1 MEGLTDQ
8 RCMAGKAG
16 TKDHDLA
23 TGHLLE
29 LECTRVLHEPQDGL
43 GNFLV
48 RIYHQVVI
56 RSVEQSVY
64 LCASQA
70 PGLHPDHRLGHPGS
84 ASQQGDQDV
93 GLVASG
99 NGYQEVS
106 VINSRSLEDVHV
118 GSAARDGQEI
128 RLLPNL
134 KKALRG
140 LLNEGHLMALPV
152 QTFSNVGAGLAGTHH
167 DDAHSTNPSLWTSGA
182 GGMPLLRRTPPAAP
196 RSPLGANQADLGH
209 H

>member
-1 MEGLTDQ
+1 
-8 RCMAGKAG
+8 MAGKAG

-48 RIYHQVVI
+48 RIYHQMVI
-56 RSVEQSVY
+56 RSVEQGVY

-70 PGLHPDHRLGHPGS
+70 PGLHPNHRLGHPGP
-84 ASQQGDQDV
+84 AGQQGDQDV

-134 KKALRG
+134 KKALGG

-182 GGMPLLRRTPPAAP
+182 GGMPLLRRTQPTEA
-196 RSPLGANQADLGH
+196 RSHPGANQADLGH

>member
-1 MEGLTDQ
+1 
-8 RCMAGKAG
+8 MAGKAG

-56 RSVEQSVY
+56 RSVEQGVY

-70 PGLHPDHRLGHPGS
+70 PGLHPNHRLGHPGPT
-84 ASQQGDQDV
+84 SQQGAQDV

-106 VINSRSLEDVHV
+106 VFNSRGLEDVHV
-118 GSAARDGQEI
+118 GSAARDGQEV

-134 KKALRG
+134 KKALGG

-196 RSPLGANQADLGH
+196 RSPLGANQAHLGH

>member
-1 MEGLTDQ
+1 M
-8 RCMAGKAG
+8 
-16 TKDHDLA
+16 
-23 TGHLLE
+23 
-29 LECTRVLHEPQDGL
+29 
-43 GNFLV
+43 
-48 RIYHQVVI
+48 VI
-56 RSVEQSVY
+56 RSVEQGVY

-70 PGLHPDHRLGHPGS
+70 PGLHPNHRLGHPGP
-84 ASQQGDQDV
+84 AGQQGAQDV

-118 GSAARDGQEI
+118 SSAARDSQEI

-182 GGMPLLRRTPPAAP
+182 GGMPLLRRTNRRQPAHLPGRTRPTSVTTRSRGTSHDRASSRGTTWKAWHRPISSGRARSAP
-196 RSPLGANQADLGH
+196 RTCANVRS
-209 H
+209 